1 MEAISARS
9 VVILM
14 HSQTLHSPT
23 GMESGHFISG
33 IRDIYMYG
41 MESGHLRG
49 GCWPLLLCGLVCV
62 LLVWVSCLSPAC
74 FWSRQTPSLSVR
86 TGCVW
91 EPGAACKELLVCIRT
106 TILSCG
112 HCEKS
117 LYLLAAAPCKVLP
130 SLAYL
135 AVSDQ
140 TKTWS
145 TITSHLPSHTIIII
159 ILRND
164 ESREVISDNR
174 WLVGHTLGVLPTDV
188 CWCACREP

>member
-1 MEAISARS
+1 MWRFQQMEAISARS

-33 IRDIYMYG
+33 IRDIYG

-49 GCWPLLLCGLVCV
+49 GCWPLLLCGLVCF

-74 FWSRQTPSLSVR
+74 FWSRQTLSLSVR

-130 SLAYL
+130 SLASPRCVGPDQNLVHYHFTSPKSHDYNYYL
-135 AVSDQ
+135 A
-140 TKTWS
+140 
-145 TITSHLPSHTIIII
+145 
-159 ILRND
+159 
-164 ESREVISDNR
+164 
-174 WLVGHTLGVLPTDV
+174 
-188 CWCACREP
+188 